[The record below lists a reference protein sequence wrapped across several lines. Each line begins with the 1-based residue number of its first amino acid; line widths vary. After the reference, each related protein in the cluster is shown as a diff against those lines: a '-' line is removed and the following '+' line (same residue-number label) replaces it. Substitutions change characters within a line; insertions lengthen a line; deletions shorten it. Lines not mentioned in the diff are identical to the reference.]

1 MASGQ
6 STARTSRVRSQED
19 VLYDRRIEEVGR
31 EIKSV
36 KVKRAQKARSRQQ
49 VVVIFPGFFSEV
61 CMTLSLAQLY
71 QIDVET
77 REREWATFKRFN
89 AFYGF
94 YRKLSKDFK
103 KCGLPKFPPRH
114 SKVFTDHNDPVFI
127 EQRRKKLDKFM
138 KELFKIPGMSNQECV
153 LDFLGIRD
161 H

>member
-61 CMTLSLAQLY
+61 CMTPSLAQLY

-94 YRKLSKDFK
+94 YRKVCALSQGRWDSIV
-103 KCGLPKFPPRH
+103 R
-114 SKVFTDHNDPVFI
+114 I
-127 EQRRKKLDKFM
+127 
-138 KELFKIPGMSNQECV
+138 IPLNPSFRTAW
-153 LDFLGIRD
+153 L
-161 H
+161 

>member
-49 VVVIFPGFFSEV
+49 VV
-61 CMTLSLAQLY
+61 LY